1 MYVPYREDTQVQ
13 LKMKIPWDRFTARG
27 FAIALAIVFSLFF
40 LISVGF
46 SDSSP
51 QKPEQNLIPIGIIN
65 FGDGDGT
72 GVSKGNLSREGASHK
87 GAITLSDLHD
97 AKIAANKRATPQE
110 PVEDPENYQNLKAI
124 DGAASNTKS
133 KDNIEGNS
141 TKNIGSPDG
150 SPQGTGTGTT
160 GFGPGAGLGLGDI
173 EWGGGGNRVV
183 LFKKLPKYPPGV
195 NTEAQIRIRF
205 TVRADGTVSTVFP
218 LQKGDPLLEK
228 AAMDALRKWRFNP
241 LKDDKEMYGII
252 TFTFRLS

>member
-13 LKMKIPWDRFTARG
+13 FKLKIPWDKFTARG
-27 FAIALAIVFSLFF
+27 FAIALAIVFL
-40 LISVGF
+40 LISFISISF
-46 SDSSP
+46 SDSDTHEI
-51 QKPEQNLIPIGIIN
+51 EQNLIPVEMIN
-65 FGDGDGT
+65 FGNGDGT

-97 AKIAANKRATPQE
+97 AKIAATKRAALRE
-110 PVEDPENYQNLKAI
+110 PVEDPENYRNLKGI
-124 DGAASNTKS
+124 DGASTNEKNKNS
-133 KDNIEGNS
+133 QDGNS

-150 SPQGTGTGTT
+150 SPQGTGTGTD

-183 LFKKLPKYPPGV
+183 LFKKLPEYPPGV

-228 AAMDALRKWRFNP
+228 AAMDAMRKWRFNP